1 VVETAV
7 ALILLA
13 GAGLLINSYV
23 RLNAVDPGFQPDHLL
38 LTEVGLRST
47 YTGDEQRAAF
57 MRDVLDRTRAIPGVT
72 SATAIADPPMG
83 GIMWFASVVTE
94 GSEDREPSPV
104 PAHLVTESF
113 FETMGMRLLA
123 GRAFQLQDDAHQP
136 RVAIINEALARRYWP
151 TGNPVGQRIRLSRSP
166 GAPWVLVVGVVNDIR
181 HVHLSLPPEPEL
193 YVPYSQNAWYGWMSI
208 IVRTRA
214 APETIAKALRQT
226 FKAVDPAVPFDGI
239 SLMEDRLSNVLS
251 TPRLRTV
258 LVSSFA
264 VIALVLAA
272 VGIYGSVLY
281 SVEKRM
287 HEVGIRMALGAQSSD
302 ILRTVLSQGLVMIL
316 AGITAGIAGVLV
328 ISKLWESFLF
338 GVTANDLPTLSLVVA
353 LLSAIAVFACY
364 IPARRAT
371 RVDPMVTLRS
381 E

>member
-1 VVETAV
+1 
-7 ALILLA
+7 
-13 GAGLLINSYV
+13 
-23 RLNAVDPGFQPDHLL
+23 
-38 LTEVGLRST
+38 
-47 YTGDEQRAAF
+47 
-57 MRDVLDRTRAIPGVT
+57 
-72 SATAIADPPMG
+72 
-83 GIMWFASVVTE
+83 
-94 GSEDREPSPV
+94 
-104 PAHLVTESF
+104 
-113 FETMGMRLLA
+113 
-123 GRAFQLQDDAHQP
+123 
-136 RVAIINEALARRYWP
+136 
-151 TGNPVGQRIRLSRSP
+151 
-166 GAPWVLVVGVVNDIR
+166 
-181 HVHLSLPPEPEL
+181 
-193 YVPYSQNAWYGWMSI
+193 
-208 IVRTRA
+208 
-214 APETIAKALRQT
+214 
-226 FKAVDPAVPFDGI
+226 
-239 SLMEDRLSNVLS
+239 MEDRLSNVLS